1 MVDDINVQFIND
13 AEEIGTVFAE
23 ESERFFSEMK
33 QVQLP
38 INYAKTVVLAAPTS
52 AEQLVKSYLERTGI
66 SAARHSKFLGSQIIA
81 GRRRR
86 TPVLQTRLKSAARR
100 LNKAKAMRKAG
111 ARMGNPIRAAV
122 TALGVWGAAQTGV
135 AETNIRAWR
144 ARFFRTHLK
153 LARGASPHLVP
164 LASKAA
170 AFLDPAAAH
179 HRDIFITWQQ
189 LVRDGR
195 VPAAELDMALGGE
208 ALRLAT
214 AKSGWSVVAGP
225 AGALLATC
233 V

>member
-1 MVDDINVQFIND
+1 
-13 AEEIGTVFAE
+13 
-23 ESERFFSEMK
+23 
-33 QVQLP
+33 
-38 INYAKTVVLAAPTS
+38 
-52 AEQLVKSYLERTGI
+52 
-66 SAARHSKFLGSQIIA
+66 
-81 GRRRR
+81 
-86 TPVLQTRLKSAARR
+86 
-100 LNKAKAMRKAG
+100 
-111 ARMGNPIRAAV
+111 MGNPIRAAV

-153 LARGASPHLVP
+153 LARGASPPLVP

-189 LVRDGR
+189 LIRDGR
-195 VPAAELDMALGGE
+195 VPSAELDMALGGE

-233 V
+233 VRLKMVVKSATHLEIAGDLFDLRHIGRKKLEKLVDHQTACWSERIATHAGDRTAALHFASARAAHAALPTPLQQSIFVHIYSHGAWCQQKLHVRGGAEHPN